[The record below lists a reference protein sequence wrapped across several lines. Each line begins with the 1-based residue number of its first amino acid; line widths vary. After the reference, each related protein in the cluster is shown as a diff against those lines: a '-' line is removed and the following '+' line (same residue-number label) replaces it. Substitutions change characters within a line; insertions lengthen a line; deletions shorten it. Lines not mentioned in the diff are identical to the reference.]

1 MTEQIKSLIR
11 HTLTALGVL
20 FTLLG
25 VDKLI
30 PVVEYLQTNLDGAVA
45 AVTTLVGIVVT
56 IIGFFRNKERWE
68 KSEDPRST

>member
-1 MTEQIKSLIR
+1 
-11 HTLTALGVL
+11 
-20 FTLLG
+20 LG